1 MRSIDVLMS
10 YSTSN
15 GRAVFNGHGAC
26 STAVMRFRDRREAGR
41 RLAARLV
48 EYANRSDVIV
58 LALTCGGVQV
68 AYEIAEAIGAPLDIF
83 LVRRLAA
90 PGTEELAMG
99 AIATGGVSVLN
110 ENVVCYLDISN
121 ETVEEVTK
129 RERREL
135 ERRERQYRGASP
147 APDLFGHTIILVDD
161 GLTAGS
167 MMRAACVAVR
177 AHQPAY
183 VVVAAPVAS
192 RSACESFNEVV
203 DGIVCAR
210 KMAPDPY
217 YVVTLWYDDFFQTT
231 DEEARKLL
239 EQSKRWRIGS

>member
-1 MRSIDVLMS
+1 M
-10 YSTSN
+10 
-15 GRAVFNGHGAC
+15 
-26 STAVMRFRDRREAGR
+26 
-41 RLAARLV
+41 AARLV

-58 LALTCGGVQV
+58 LALTCGGVPV

-90 PGTEELAMG
+90 PGSEELAMG

-121 ETVEEVTK
+121 ETVEEVTE

-135 ERRERQYRGASP
+135 ERRERLYRGAYP

-161 GLTAGS
+161 GLMAGS
-167 MMRAACVAVR
+167 TMRAACVAVR
-177 AHQPAY
+177 AHRPAY

-192 RSACESFNEVV
+192 RAACESFNEVV